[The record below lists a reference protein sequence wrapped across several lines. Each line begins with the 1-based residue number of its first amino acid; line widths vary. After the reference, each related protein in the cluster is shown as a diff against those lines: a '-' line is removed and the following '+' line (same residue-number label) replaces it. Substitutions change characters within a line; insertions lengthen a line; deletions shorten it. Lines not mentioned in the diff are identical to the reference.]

1 MSTSTPGGRGA
12 PQGGR
17 GGGRAA
23 AVAAGRTM
31 TLPQGVDIASYATYL
46 EAQRAVD
53 HLSDE
58 GFPVQH
64 TAIVGTDLRSVEKVL
79 GRLTYSRVALRGALS
94 GAWFGLFVGLL
105 LTVFST
111 AASGLTAVFALLIGA
126 AFGML
131 WGVIGFAATRGQRD
145 FTAVN
150 AIMASRYTVLCSQE
164 VARARALLEN
174 LEGVRPLTA
183 EPGVGAEQ
191 RP

>member
-1 MSTSTPGGRGA
+1 MSTSTPPGGA
-12 PQGGR
+12 GGP
-17 GGGRAA
+17 AA
-23 AVAAGRTM
+23 AAAGRAM

-64 TAIVGTDLRSVEKVL
+64 TSIVGTDLRSVEKVL

-111 AASGLTAVFALLIGA
+111 AAGGATIVVALLIGA
-126 AFGML
+126 ASGML
-131 WGVIGFAATRGQRD
+131 WGVIGFASTRGQRD

-164 VARARALLEN
+164 VARAQTLLAH
-174 LEGVRPLTA
+174 LEGVHPLA
-183 EPGVGAEQ
+183 PEAS
-191 RP
+191 